1 MEKLIFISPYI
12 FCAVVVQQHYW
23 TEKRKKG
30 EIRKLQLES
39 IYAMVTY
46 ILGLGPVIMMPIVL
60 FILAMIFRQPI
71 GKSIRSA
78 VIVGVAFIGINAVLG
93 AVFGVLGP
101 AVGAFVSRT
110 GVTLKGLDVGWPLT
124 SAITWAV
131 PTAAL
136 ILPIGFVVNVVL
148 LVAGLTKTFDADI
161 WNYWHWAFTAVMVEM
176 ATGSMWIGLIAGII
190 AEVGILFLG
199 DWTAPLSH
207 TYFKVPGCSQPHT
220 ETVNW
225 APVAMALEKV
235 FRKIPGLSKSR
246 TSPDVIRDKVGF
258 MGEPVMI
265 GVYVG
270 IFLGVLAWL
279 PPMEIVKLAFY
290 MGALLLLEGR
300 MIGILMEGL
309 MPLADGIRD
318 YFAKSKT
325 FKGREL
331 FIGIDAGPIGLSDP
345 SSIAVGLI
353 LIPLYIGLALVPGNL
368 ILPAGDLS
376 IVPIFGMWSCA
387 AAGGDIL
394 RGILGGAVSAV
405 LVMYITN
412 AFAAPLTAAAAVA
425 KFAIPAGILWVSS
438 LDAGGH
444 IFPWI
449 VMTIF
454 MSAGTGNM
462 SSLMI
467 AVVAGVL
474 YVGCYFFAKEM
485 PEKVAKELRK

>member
-1 MEKLIFISPYI
+1 M
-12 FCAVVVQQHYW
+12 
-23 TEKRKKG
+23 
-30 EIRKLQLES
+30 QLEA
-39 IYAMVTY
+39 IYDMVQF
-46 ILGLGPVIMMPIVL
+46 ILSLGPVIMMPIVL
-60 FILAMIFRQPI
+60 FILAMVFRQPI
-71 GKSIRSA
+71 GKSLRSA

-93 AVFGVLGP
+93 VVFGVLGP
-101 AVGAFVSRT
+101 AVGAFVEKT
-110 GVTLKGLDVGWPLT
+110 GVTLEGLDVGWPLT

-136 ILPIGFVVNVVL
+136 ILPIGFVVNIVL

-176 ATGSMWIGLIAGII
+176 ATGSMWLGILAGVIV
-190 AEVGILFLG
+190 EVGILFLG

-225 APVAMALEKV
+225 APVAMALEKI
-235 FRKIPGLSKSR
+235 FRKVPGLRKSR
-246 TSPDVIRDKVGF
+246 ASPDVIRDKVGF
-258 MGEPVMI
+258 MGEPVML

-270 IFLGVLAWL
+270 LFLGIIAML
-279 PPMEIVKLAFY
+279 PPVDIVMLAMH

-318 YFAKSKT
+318 YFAKSER

-331 FIGIDAGPIGLSDP
+331 WIGIDAGPIGLSDP
-345 SSIAVGLI
+345 SSIAVGLV
-353 LIPLYIGLALVPGNL
+353 LIPLYIGLALIPGNK
-368 ILPAGDLS
+368 ILPAGDLA

-387 AAGGDIL
+387 AAGGDIV
-394 RGILGGAVSAV
+394 RGLLGGAVSAV

-412 AFAAPLTAAAAVA
+412 AFAVPLTAAAVVA
-425 KFAIPAGILWVSS
+425 GVAIPAGMLFVSS

-449 VMTIF
+449 VMTLF
-454 MSAGTGNM
+454 MSVGTGDM
-462 SSLMI
+462 TSLLI
-467 AVVAGVL
+467 AAVFGVIYVA
-474 YVGCYFFAKEM
+474 CYFYAKEM
-485 PEKVAKELRK
+485 PAKVAEELRKGT

>member
-1 MEKLIFISPYI
+1 M
-12 FCAVVVQQHYW
+12 
-23 TEKRKKG
+23 
-30 EIRKLQLES
+30 QLES
-39 IYAMVTY
+39 IYAIVRY
-46 ILGLGPVIMMPIVL
+46 ILDLGVVVMMPLVL

-71 GKSIRSA
+71 GKSLRSA

-101 AVGAFVSRT
+101 AVGAFVART

-124 SAITWAV
+124 AAITWAV

-136 ILPIGFVVNVVL
+136 ILPIGFVVNIAL

-176 ATGSMWIGLIAGII
+176 ATGSMWIGLLAGVI

-225 APVAMALEKV
+225 APVAMALEKI
-235 FRKIPGLSKSR
+235 FRMIPGLRKSR

-258 MGEPVMI
+258 LGEPVMI

-270 IFLGVLAWL
+270 IFLGILAGL
-279 PPMEIVKLAFY
+279 PPVAIPPSPSIVSLAMH

-331 FIGIDAGPIGLSDP
+331 YIGIDAGPIGLSDP

-387 AAGGDIL
+387 AAGGDIV
-394 RGILGGAVSAV
+394 RGVLGGAVSAA
-405 LVMYITN
+405 LVMYFTN

-425 KFAIPAGILWVSS
+425 GFAIPAGILWVSS

-454 MSAGTGNM
+454 MSAGTGDM
-462 SSLMI
+462 TTLMI
-467 AVVAGVL
+467 AVVVGVL

-485 PEKVAKELRK
+485 PAKVAKELR